1 MALEKAENEVI
12 TGLIIRGRPAAIE
25 RVISML
31 EEMRD
36 IRLIYVRRTKPSSF
50 LIIVETTRKRGE
62 SPNGRRR

>member
-1 MALEKAENEVI
+1 MEDEVLAGVI
-12 TGLIIRGRPAAIE
+12 MRGRPAAIE

-36 IRLIYVRRTKPSSF
+36 IRLIYVRRAKTSSF

>member
-36 IRLIYVRRTKPSSF
+36 IRLIYVRRARPPSF
-50 LIIVETTRKRGE
+50 LIVVETVRRRGE
-62 SPNGRRR
+62 PLNEYER